1 MMRETDLYPPVKAF
15 LEAQGYEVKGEIG
28 PADVVGLRD
37 GGLRDGG
44 LRDGGLRDGGD
55 MVVVELKRGFSLAL
69 FHQGI
74 ARLSVCDCVYVAV
87 ARGGGRPWL
96 KSLRENV
103 RLARRLGLG
112 VLSVHPASGGVEV
125 HCDPGPYMPRKIA
138 PRRRAMLGE
147 FARRAGDPNLGG
159 LRGARVT
166 AYRQE
171 AILCAEFLAMAGDA
185 KGEEV
190 AKSTGVKRATAIMRN
205 NHYGWFEKVA
215 VGVYALTDAGRAALV
230 QAAE

>member
-1 MMRETDLYPPVKAF
+1 MRETDLYPPVKAF

-28 PADVVGLRD
+28 PADVVGLRGD
-37 GGLRDGG
+37 
-44 LRDGGLRDGGD
+44 D

-87 ARGGGRPWL
+87 ARGRGRPWL

-103 RLARRLGLG
+103 KLARRLGLG
-112 VLSVHPASGGVEV
+112 LMSVRLEGGTVEV
-125 HCDPGPYMPRKIA
+125 HCDPGPYAPRKVA
-138 PRRRAMLGE
+138 RRVRAMLGE
-147 FARRAGDPNLGG
+147 FERREGDPNLGG
-159 LRGARVT
+159 LRGVRVT

-171 AILCAEFLAMAGDA
+171 ALLCAEFLSLAGEA
-185 KGEEV
+185 RGAEV
-190 AKSTGVKRATAIMRN
+190 AKSTGVKRATTIMRD

-215 VGVYALTDAGRAALV
+215 VGVYTLTEAGRAEGARGPG
-230 QAAE
+230 

>member
-28 PADVVGLRD
+28 PADVVGLRAE
-37 GGLRDGG
+37 
-44 LRDGGLRDGGD
+44 GD

-74 ARLSVCDCVYVAV
+74 ARLSVCDHVYLAV
-87 ARGGGRPWL
+87 ARGAGRPWL

-103 RLARRLGLG
+103 KLARRLGLG
-112 VLSVHPASGGVEV
+112 LMSVRLEDGRVEV
-125 HCDPGPYMPRKIA
+125 HCDPGPYAPRKMA
-138 PRRRAMLGE
+138 RRARAMLGE
-147 FARRAGDPNLGG
+147 FERRTGDPNLGG

-171 AILCAEFLAMAGDA
+171 AVLCAEFLALAGTA
-185 KGEEV
+185 RGAEV
-190 AKSTGVKRATAIMRN
+190 AKSTGVKRATTIMRN
-205 NHYGWFEKVA
+205 NHYGWFAKVA
-215 VGVYALTDAGRAALV
+215 VGVYALTEAGRVEAGQV
-230 QAAE
+230 